1 MKWDLIEYEV
11 WGNKKDGFEIN
22 NLFRVVKGIE
32 INDNDTDKDIVKKL
46 KEVGYLHKY
55 VRMNQMTIE
64 NYSEGMIEFYE
75 RKDYK
80 PSFRLERVEW

>member
-1 MKWDLIEYEV
+1 MKYDLIEYEV

-22 NLFRVVKGIE
+22 NCFRVIKGIE
-32 INDNDTDKDIVKKL
+32 ITDNDTIKDIVKML
-46 KEVGYLHKY
+46 KEVGYLKNTL
-55 VRMNQMTIE
+55 RMNQMTIE
-64 NYSEGMIEFYE
+64 SYSEGMIEFYE